1 VVLLE
6 VVAGLE
12 VHGRRLAMLEWGG
25 GRRWQGE
32 VGCPASLASGMS
44 DKAVLEDESVEAE
57 PFSGL
62 DGIEEGWRWLATVES
77 KAAVIAV
84 E

>member
-1 VVLLE
+1 V
-6 VVAGLE
+6 G
-12 VHGRRLAMLEWGG
+12 GG

-62 DGIEEGWRWLATVES
+62 DGNEEGWRWLATVES
-77 KAAVIAV
+77 KAAAIAV